1 MKKTEMI
8 ENLSKQ
14 HKEAQKD
21 IETAQ
26 LVIDN
31 RREIKLKIEGALE
44 ALNALDP
51 DEPPTTTSSA
61 PDHTEAAIALGV
73 FKQSDKTVINN

>member
-1 MKKTEMI
+1 MKRDEMI

-51 DEPPTTTSSA
+51 DEPPTSPA

-73 FKQSDKTVINN
+73 LK

>member
-26 LVIDN
+26 LVINN

-73 FKQSDKTVINN
+73 FK

>member
-1 MKKTEMI
+1 MKRDEMI

-51 DEPPTTTSSA
+51 DEPSTPSV

-73 FKQSDKTVINN
+73 LK